1 VLSHAEMNRKG
12 VAMLAA
18 IRYHDTYRREAAAW
32 RFQERVLAFMYYV
45 PTSEYLDALGAGL
58 ATRNRAYDV
67 AQAADW
73 PEPLATWQEYYGG

>member
-1 VLSHAEMNRKG
+1 
-12 VAMLAA
+12 
-18 IRYHDTYRREAAAW
+18 
-32 RFQERVLAFMYYV
+32 MYYV